1 MVHQQVHKFLEEVRL
16 LGTEEAASNLVHGLL
31 QLGNTVVVLR
41 GVVSVQDKGQC
52 LKHAVLIDARSR
64 LFLSLLS

>member
-41 GVVSVQDKGQC
+41 GVVSVQDKGS
-52 LKHAVLIDARSR
+52 V
-64 LFLSLLS
+64 